1 MSYNY
6 QPPRPPYEPD
16 ERGRQSFFNS
26 IRSWRI
32 RREPDRWIGGVASG
46 AAVITGLDVNLI
58 RGLMFIFAI
67 LNPRVMLFAYA
78 ALWALVPERTDNRI
92 HLEEFIQARFD
103 IAHLGVAAFAI
114 FGFFWPISIEYKT
127 GDGWIGGLY
136 GAGGT
141 VATFFLVAAAVLII
155 ILMSKRKQHEELE
168 SQYGPRSPHGQ
179 APESHGIAFPS
190 REDGFR
196 FDETGNAVQPGETSL
211 PNQNQ
216 QEPNAPAWNVSDDAP
231 EHEENIV
238 GPAPTNAA
246 FMADQTA
253 WNSNQPAAPLS
264 GPEPRQIPYAPYGQ
278 PAPLPPYPTRTRP
291 QGPGVSAFLGITGSL
306 FLVTALTWLLWR
318 MDFFTNPGIIATS
331 VVGVAF
337 IITGMV
343 LGVRALQGK
352 QGTWLT
358 ALSIAV
364 TVLVPGFML
373 IVGSTSAFM
382 AF

>member
-46 AAVITGLDVNLI
+46 AAVITGLDANLI
-58 RGLMFIFAI
+58 RGLMFLFAI

-155 ILMSKRKQHEELE
+155 ILMSKRKQREEL
-168 SQYGPRSPHGQ
+168 GSPHGPRPPYGEAHQ
-179 APESHGIAFPS
+179 SHSSAFPP
-190 REDGFR
+190 RQNDFR

-246 FMADQTA
+246 FMTDQTA
-253 WNSNQPAAPLS
+253 WNSNQPAPPLR
-264 GPEPRQIPYAPYGQ
+264 GPEPRPVPYAPYGQ
-278 PAPLPPYPTRTRP
+278 PAPLPPYPVRTRP

-318 MDFFTNPGIIATS
+318 MNFFTNPGIIATS

-364 TVLVPGFML
+364 TVLVPGFMM
-373 IVGSTSAFM
+373 IVGSASAFM